1 MPDGPFGRPAKWDGQ
16 VLTIELAVSA
26 DQPATSSRRPGIVDK
41 DRYATFRAVLDELG
55 SDRAPGHSDLSPD

>member
-1 MPDGPFGRPAKWDGQ
+1 

-55 SDRAPGHSDLSPD
+55 SDRAPGHSDLLPD